1 MEDAEIELFG
11 PPVANGFRLG
21 WWSGGGGLVEV
32 RRHSASDLDTGLKDP
47 TLAGGPPV
55 SPQPNHRRTSTPPT
69 ALKIDANHDVLITSK
84 QHHNM

>member
-32 RRHSASDLDTGLKDP
+32 LLSLLM
-47 TLAGGPPV
+47 LW
-55 SPQPNHRRTSTPPT
+55 
-69 ALKIDANHDVLITSK
+69 
-84 QHHNM
+84 